1 MQHISLHSVRNVV
14 IAVIVIDAYVDI
26 IIVIVVGPIN
36 VAAVRSKRS
45 KCTQDKRT
53 ANAIAARQKMPN
65 CPETATLNDKSKKQR
80 TQPSAQL
87 NTGLHLRV
95 ARPKHFPHHPDITA
109 RLRRVVAVM
118 ETWVP
123 PWHRQVCVITV
134 VSWLKK
140 ARHWIHF
147 WLESPGLCDERPN
160 LTKKEIQPT
169 WPT

>member
-1 MQHISLHSVRNVV
+1 MLYSTYCCCCCCFNATYIVAFCTQQHRHFIVV

-65 CPETATLNDKSKKQR
+65 CPETATLNDKSKKKR

-95 ARPKHFPHHPDITA
+95 ARPKHFPHHPANTA

-118 ETWVP
+118 EAWVP
-123 PWHRQVCVITV
+123 P
-134 VSWLKK
+134 
-140 ARHWIHF
+140 
-147 WLESPGLCDERPN
+147 
-160 LTKKEIQPT
+160 
-169 WPT
+169 